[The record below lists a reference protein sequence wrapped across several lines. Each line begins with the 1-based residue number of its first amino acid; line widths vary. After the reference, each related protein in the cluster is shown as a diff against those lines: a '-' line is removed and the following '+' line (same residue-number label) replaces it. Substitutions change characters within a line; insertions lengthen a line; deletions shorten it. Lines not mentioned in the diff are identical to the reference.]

1 MGETALLKSAIGIGS
16 LLIDGI
22 GDTVRVSMT
31 GGVLQEVEAAKKILR
46 AVGLRKDRADV
57 VSCPTCGRTRVN
69 NLKK

>member
-46 AVGLRKDRADV
+46 AVGLRKDGADV
-57 VSCPTCGRTRVN
+57 VSCRLAGAPALTP
-69 NLKK
+69 